1 MLIRRF
7 YVAFFLRIGVY
18 AYHMDYDERGE
29 FKSESEKTGIALIDR
44 TVKMDSHPIK
54 KSIPLFRFAK
64 ELH

>member
-7 YVAFFLRIGVY
+7 NPSFFLRIGVY
-18 AYHMDYDERGE
+18 AYHMDCDERGE
-29 FKSESEKTGIALIDR
+29 FKTESEKTGIALIDH

-54 KSIPLFRFAK
+54 KSIPLVYSTK

>member
-7 YVAFFLRIGVY
+7 NPSFFLRIGVY
-18 AYHMDYDERGE
+18 AYYMDCDERGE
-29 FKSESEKTGIALIDR
+29 FKSESEKTGIALIDH

-54 KSIPLFRFAK
+54 KSIPLVYSTK

>member
-29 FKSESEKTGIALIDR
+29 FKSESEKTGIALIDH

-54 KSIPLFRFAK
+54 KSIPLVYSTK

>member
-7 YVAFFLRIGVY
+7 NPSFFLRIGVY
-18 AYHMDYDERGE
+18 AYYMDCDERRE
-29 FKSESEKTGIALIDR
+29 FKTESEKTGIALIDR

-54 KSIPLFRFAK
+54 KSIPLVYSTK